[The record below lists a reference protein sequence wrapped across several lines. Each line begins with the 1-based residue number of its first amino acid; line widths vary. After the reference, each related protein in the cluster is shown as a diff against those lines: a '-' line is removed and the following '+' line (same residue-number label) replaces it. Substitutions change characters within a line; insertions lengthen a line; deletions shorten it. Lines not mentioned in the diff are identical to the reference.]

1 MKKWWAFVILI
12 LFVVNNYIYAENI
25 LTIEIHNIIING
37 GTIYMAIYFN
47 DKSFKNKRPDIT
59 LQIMPNN
66 INYLQEITLSEGEYV
81 IAIFQD
87 INGNGE
93 MDYGLFGI
101 PKEPYGFSNMK
112 GKTPGNYNQLKFSIN
127 NSNERIIIPLV
138 RW

>member
-1 MKKWWAFVILI
+1 MKKWWTFVILI
-12 LFVVNNYIYAENI
+12 LFIVNNIYAENI

-81 IAIFQD
+81 IALFQD

-112 GKTPGNYNQLKFSIN
+112 GKTPGNYSQLKFRMN
-127 NSNERIIIPLV
+127 NSNEKITIPLV